1 MTRMQ
6 TLSAQMTTW
15 HITWGTYGSRL
26 HGSDKPTVDRKRNIR
41 GQPFVERN
49 DHRER
54 FESNIATTQAVYL
67 TLDHRCHIESAIP
80 EICKRGGWVY
90 RIAAAGPE
98 CDHVHVLCDIDP
110 KTHGKDARKWMK
122 RWLSESLNHHWPRVD
137 GRRWWAQG
145 GSTRPVKE
153 ERYLNNVYEYLK
165 TQRATT

>member
-1 MTRMQ
+1 
-6 TLSAQMTTW
+6 MTTW

-26 HGSDKPTVDRKRNIR
+26 HGSDRPTVDRKRNRR
-41 GQPFVERN
+41 GQPFVEPT
-49 DHRER
+49 EV
-54 FESNIATTQAVYL
+54 VYL
-67 TLDHRCHIESAIP
+67 TLDQRCHIESVIP
-80 EICKRGGWVY
+80 EICKRGGWTY

-137 GRRWWAQG
+137 DQRWWAQG

-153 ERYLNNVYEYLK
+153 KSYLNNVYEYLK